1 MTDHAIMQLQ
11 AEFARVACRQC
22 TESGLRALRE
32 NADWAARLGGS
43 WEGRAAAYA
52 EFHCLLVDVT
62 GGSAY
67 YLLAMLMSG
76 SVRDLITRAG
86 PESGEF
92 ITAAH
97 RRLIRK
103 LEERDADGAAEEM
116 ECFVTLLSHYQPVD
130 AVLMARP
137 EEPGTR

>member
-1 MTDHAIMQLQ
+1 MTDHAMMQLQ

-22 TESGLRALRE
+22 TEAGLQALRE
-32 NADWAARLGGS
+32 SADRAVRLGGS
-43 WEGRAAAYA
+43 WESRAAAYA
-52 EFHCLLVDVT
+52 EFHCLLAEVT

-67 YLLAMLMSG
+67 YLLATLMSG
-76 SVRDLITRAG
+76 SVLDMIARAG

-92 ITAAH
+92 IAAAH

-116 ECFVTLLSHYQPVD
+116 DCYVTLLSHYQP
-130 AVLMARP
+130 AGAC
-137 EEPGTR
+137 

>member
-11 AEFARVACRQC
+11 AEFARIACRQC
-22 TESGLRALRE
+22 TEAGLQALRE
-32 NADWAARLGGS
+32 SADRAARAEGS

-52 EFHCLLVDVT
+52 EFHCLLAEVT

-67 YLLAMLMSG
+67 HLLATLMSG
-76 SVRDLITRAG
+76 SVLDMITRAG

-92 ITAAH
+92 MADAH

-103 LEERDADGAAEEM
+103 MEERDADGAAQEM
-116 ECFVTLLSHYQPVD
+116 ELYVALLSHQP
-130 AVLMARP
+130 AGAS
-137 EEPGTR
+137 